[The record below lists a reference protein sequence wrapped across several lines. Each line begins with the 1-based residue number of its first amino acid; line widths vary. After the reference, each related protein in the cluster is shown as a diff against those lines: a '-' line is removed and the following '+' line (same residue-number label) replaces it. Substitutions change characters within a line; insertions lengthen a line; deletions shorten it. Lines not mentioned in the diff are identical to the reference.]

1 MGIWEEAL
9 RRAELVAVGATLSR
23 RELIRGREG
32 NLSCRLDDRTILLTP
47 RGVDKGRLLSSD
59 LVRCRL
65 DQPPPAQAS
74 TEAPT
79 HLAVYRRCPEVRA
92 LVHAHPPAL
101 LALAARGRRPDPEL
115 LEEGKVLV
123 PRLELLLPM
132 PPGSGR
138 LAEACATALARVPVA
153 VVRGH
158 GVFCIGDDVWQAL
171 ERVQVVELLAG
182 LALAGQ
188 GGSTRP

>member
-1 MGIWEEAL
+1 MEIWVEAL
-9 RRAELVAVGATLSR
+9 RRAELVAVGAMLSR
-23 RELIRGREG
+23 RQLIRGREG
-32 NLSCRLDDRTILLTP
+32 NLSCRLDDRTFLLTP
-47 RGVDKGRLLSSD
+47 RGADKGRLLSTD
-59 LVRCRL
+59 LVCCRL
-65 DQPPPAQAS
+65 DEPLPARAS

-92 LVHAHPPAL
+92 IVHAHPPAL

-138 LAEACATALARVPVA
+138 LAEACAAALARVPVA

-158 GVFCIGDDVWQAL
+158 GVFCTGDDVWQAL